1 MGKNAAKT
9 LAKRARTVVFSI
21 PFSSHLRASPF
32 PPPPRGV
39 GSPYD
44 GLYGAAPPERGI
56 LFRLQAYEREG
67 ISLAEVYKRVGKSVI
82 WFCERDLKGKQMNFM
97 AL

>member
-32 PPPPRGV
+32 PPRGV

-82 WFCERDLKGKQMNFM
+82 WFCERDQKGKQMNFM

>member
-9 LAKRARTVVFSI
+9 LAKGARTVVFSI
-21 PFSSHLRASPF
+21 PFSSHLRD

-44 GLYGAAPPERGI
+44 GLYGEAPPERGI
-56 LFRLQAYEREG
+56 LFRLQAYERVG

-82 WFCERDLKGKQMNFM
+82 WFCERAQKG
-97 AL
+97 